1 MASLADI
8 YRTSLALSTDL
19 YQLTMAYG
27 YWRAGR
33 ADTESIFHLYF
44 RKNPFGGGYTVACG
58 LHRAIAYLE
67 TLAFEGSDLAYLA
80 ELAGNDGS
88 PLFDSAFLD
97 ELRSFSFSCDVDAVS
112 EGTVVFPQ
120 EPLVRVQGPIA
131 QCQLIETF
139 LLNALNFESLVAT
152 KAARM
157 AHAARGDAVL
167 EFGLR
172 RAQGFDGAL
181 SASRAAYVGGADG
194 TSNVFAGK
202 HFGIPVRGT
211 HAHSW
216 VMLFED
222 ELEAFERYADALPNN
237 CVFLVD
243 TYDSL
248 RGVEHAIQIGRRL
261 REAGHTLSGIR
272 LDSGDLAY
280 LSQEAR
286 KHLDAAG
293 FEATRIVA
301 SNDLDE
307 RLIASLKAQGAA
319 ISTWGVGTQL
329 VTAFDQPAL
338 GGVYKLAAIKDLHGQ
353 WQPRI
358 KLSEQAVKT
367 SIPGRLQVRRYESS
381 DGLVADLIYDELRE
395 LPESGD
401 MVDPF
406 DPTRRRSYPS
416 AESSTDLL
424 TPIFRGGERV
434 YDPPTLGA
442 VRAHREAQVRKLH
455 PGLTRFDNPHQYP
468 VGLEH
473 GAHRARTA
481 LIFRLRGHRE

>member
-1 MASLADI
+1 MTSLVDI
-8 YRTSLALSTDL
+8 YRTPLALSTDL
-19 YQLTMAYG
+19 YQLTMAYA

-58 LHRAIAYLE
+58 LHRAIAYLDALRFDE
-67 TLAFEGSDLAYLA
+67 SDLTYLA
-80 ELAGNDGS
+80 ELVGNDGS
-88 PLFDSAFLD
+88 PLFDRAFLD
-97 ELRSFSFSCDVDAVS
+97 ELRAFSFSCDVDAVT

-152 KAARM
+152 KATRI
-157 AHAARGDAVL
+157 AHAARGEPVL

-172 RAQGFDGAL
+172 RAQGLDGAI
-181 SASRAAYVGGADG
+181 SASRAAYVGGAAG
-194 TSNVFAGK
+194 TSNVLAGK
-202 HFGIPVRGT
+202 HLGIPVRGT
-211 HAHSW
+211 HAHAW
-216 VMLFED
+216 VMLFEN

-237 CVFLVD
+237 CIFLVD

-248 RGVEHAIQIGRRL
+248 RGVDHAIQVGRRL
-261 REAGHTLSGIR
+261 REAGYMLSGIR

-280 LSQEAR
+280 LSREAR
-286 KHLDAAG
+286 KRLDAAG

-338 GGVYKLAAIKDLHGQ
+338 GGVYKLAAIKDAHGQ
-353 WQPRI
+353 WHPRI

-381 DGLVADLIYDELRE
+381 EGFVADLIYDELRE
-395 LPESGD
+395 LPGTGE

-434 YDPPTLGA
+434 YDPPTLDA

-455 PGLTRFDNPHQYP
+455 PGLTRFDNPHEYP
-468 VGLEH
+468 VGLEY
-473 GAHRARTA
+473 GAYRSRNA
-481 LIFRLRGHRE
+481 LIMRLRGHHE